1 MGKISEKSRLMLKK
15 PLGKLFKSVRE
26 LKLSKAKHRIISIG
40 DMITLELLDAG
51 IRPHLAVFDFK
62 CMRKRLGKKSMSILR
77 KAFPHPE
84 KYRNPA
90 GTVSDQLISDASF
103 LIKKGGALQ
112 IIGEEDLTALAFIR
126 KAGKRDII
134 LYGQPD
140 KGMVLVKANKKI
152 LKKIDRFLFKE

>member
-1 MGKISEKSRLMLKK
+1 MGKISEKSRLRLKK

-26 LKLSKAKHRIISIG
+26 LKLSKAKSRIISVG

-62 CMRKRLGKKSMSILR
+62 CKRKKLSNEGISKLR
-77 KAFPHPE
+77 KAFPHPK

-90 GTVSDQLISDASF
+90 GTVSDRLFADASS
-103 LIKKGGALQ
+103 LIKKGGAVQ

-126 KAGKRDII
+126 KAGKIDLV
-134 LYGQPD
+134 LYGQPN
-140 KGMVLVKANKKI
+140 KGMVMVKAKKKI
-152 LKKIDRFLFKE
+152 IKKIDGFLFGD